1 MLNLRLLV
9 TGAAVAAGIHYIT
22 KKRPDGS
29 SIFED
34 LKAQAPGWMNQA
46 RPYLDQLKG
55 QFSKVPHIKGGSAE
69 GLSYPQKFDKI
80 SPEPD
85 SDYSS

>member
-1 MLNLRLLV
+1 MGTLRLLV
-9 TGAAVAAGIHYIT
+9 TGAALVAGINYVT

-34 LKAQAPGWMNQA
+34 LKVKAPDLMNKAQ
-46 RPYLDQLKG
+46 PYLDQLKG
-55 QFSKVPHIKGGSAE
+55 QFSKVPHIKGNNQP
-69 GLSYPQKFDKI
+69 YPQKFDKL
-80 SPEPD
+80 SSDPQ